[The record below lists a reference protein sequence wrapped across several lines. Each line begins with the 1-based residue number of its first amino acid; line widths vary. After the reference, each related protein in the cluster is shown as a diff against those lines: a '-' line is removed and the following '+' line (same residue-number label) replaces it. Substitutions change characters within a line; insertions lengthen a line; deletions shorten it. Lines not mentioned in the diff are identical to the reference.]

1 VSAPAPIF
9 RRERAIAA
17 DDIDAL
23 GHVNN
28 AVWVRF
34 VVELATAHA
43 HAVGFGGRTDRAL
56 GGQWI
61 VSRHEIDYLRP
72 ALPGER
78 VVEETWV
85 ELLRGARSTRRSR
98 FTRASD
104 GSLLVQAVTLWAW
117 VDPHTLRPRR
127 IPQEVLDGYPIHNE
141 DPSRPG

>member
-1 VSAPAPIF
+1 VSTPEPIF
-9 RRERAIAA
+9 RREREVEAI
-17 DDIDAL
+17 DIDAL

-34 VVELATAHA
+34 VVELATAHSK
-43 HAVGFGGRTDRAL
+43 AVGFGWSVDRQL

-72 ALPGER
+72 ALQGER
-78 VVEETWV
+78 IVEETWV
-85 ELLRGARSTRRSR
+85 ESFRGARSARHSR

-104 GSLLVQAVTLWAW
+104 AAVLVRAVTQWAW

-127 IPQEVLDGYPIHNE
+127 IPPEVIAGYPLHVE
-141 DPSRPG
+141 E